1 MPELPAPSPLLHVA
15 DEHHGT
21 TLVVRVKGEVDL
33 CTGPELEQHLQHA
46 FADVRPPEPLVVD
59 LSGVAFIGSCGLTLL
74 LRLHDTAESKGS
86 SLHIVAGQRAVTRP
100 IEVVGLNDTL
110 RLYSTVEDALAH
122 SR

>member
-1 MPELPAPSPLLHVA
+1 MLHVA